1 VAGMKMC
8 GSWVEKF
15 LNWKGGDKVVNPDT
29 DGIAKRA
36 AFAVPDDPSRPDF
49 RRRTARPTKCSRGCA
64 AGAKCRGLSWGFN
77 RLFAMPKFTL
87 TRDFQLADNER
98 EKQNFVFILIAGWKS
113 LHATKELSAILSAL
127 KQLFLVPDK
136 GRQMIH

>member
-1 VAGMKMC
+1 
-8 GSWVEKF
+8 
-15 LNWKGGDKVVNPDT
+15 
-29 DGIAKRA
+29 
-36 AFAVPDDPSRPDF
+36 
-49 RRRTARPTKCSRGCA
+49 
-64 AGAKCRGLSWGFN
+64 
-77 RLFAMPKFTL
+77 MPKFTL